1 MHDWTHITIRG
12 REHMSRHGLIGR
24 RTALGAA
31 LGAVLG
37 PALGAVLAL
46 LLAAGGAMAQDA
58 GGRITGT
65 VSDSARRPLDN
76 ASVSV
81 VGTRHGAI
89 TDANGRFTIAGVPAG
104 RYVVRVQRLG
114 NRVAEVGDVSVT
126 AGATVELNVTLATA
140 PLQLGGVVVSASRR
154 VEKITDAPATVTRL
168 EAAQIAN
175 TVGNSFA
182 PALKEV
188 KGIDFIQVG
197 ITAVAINARGFNSSF
212 NNRMLMMEDGR
223 IAVLPENGLP
233 VGSFTSIPKVDLAGV
248 EVLIGPGSALY
259 GPDASNGVLTLQT
272 KDPKQ
277 FQGTTVE
284 VAAGSRSFM
293 DVQARHAG
301 VTRGGTF
308 GYKVSGEYLSAND
321 FSNELVYSGQV
332 RERGIGGTVDW
343 KTDVMRAEG
352 ALVYY
357 GGANRMELSLGNSKS
372 NGVGQ
377 TNVGRNQLADWQYRH
392 AQLKWTSP
400 RWYANGYFAQS
411 LSGDS
416 YAINRY
422 SSARLTTPAT
432 ISDDSVA
439 RLSDWPADGRLMA
452 AELQN
457 NFTLT
462 PLANTRIV
470 WGGQVRRDVVSSDR
484 EWLSDR
490 VTNEDIDVQ
499 QVGAYGQT
507 ETPLGNAWRLVLAA
521 RVDKHDNYDRQFSPK
536 AALTYT
542 PWTDQTFRVTFNRAF
557 KSPTLLNTDF
567 SAPDFVRLGAGL
579 GGFGVFGNK
588 SGFSVQ
594 NATGTTVARY
604 AALVPER
611 NTTYEVGYK
620 GILKDRL
627 FIDAAYYQSDY
638 ENFISPLVTIN
649 THLTGLFAYDAAGQR
664 VVGPNGAQSVLT
676 YLNLGKAKVKGMD
689 AGVRWV
695 LNERVAASG
704 TLSLTKLDRVVRKP
718 TDPAAVAEAT
728 ALNTTPTKW
737 NVGMDFNAPA
747 QQLVGGF
754 TVRHVTGYNFR
765 SGINNGI
772 IPTFQTF
779 DVTVSRRIP
788 AIGAQVNLSVQNLFS
803 CAGGYYEIRVGQVSP
818 GTFVKNRECNFGQR
832 HMEMVNMPT
841 IGTMIFLGVRY
852 DR

>member
-1 MHDWTHITIRG
+1 MDVI
-12 REHMSRHGLIGR
+12 R
-24 RTALGAA
+24 RTRQALVVLAAVAGIPLGAQ
-31 LGAVLG
+31 
-37 PALGAVLAL
+37 
-46 LLAAGGAMAQDA
+46 AQD
-58 GGRITGT
+58 GRISGT

-81 VGTRHGAI
+81 SGTRYGAI
-89 TDANGRFTIAGVPAG
+89 SDANGRFTITGVPAG
-104 RYVVRVQRLG
+104 TYTVRVQRIG
-114 NRVAEVGDVSVT
+114 NRASETPNVVVS
-126 AGATVELNVTLATA
+126 AGGTVEVNFTLAA
-140 PLQLGGVVVSASRR
+140 ASLQLGGVVISASRR

-175 TVGNSFA
+175 SVGNSFA

-197 ITAVAINARGFNSSF
+197 ITSVAINARGFNSSF

-223 IAVLPENGLP
+223 IGVLPENGLP
-233 VGSFTSIPKVDLAGV
+233 VGGFTTIPKLDLAGI

-277 FQGTTVE
+277 NQGTSVE
-284 VAAGSRSFM
+284 VSGGSRNYM
-293 DVQARHAG
+293 DFQARHAG
-301 VTRGGTF
+301 VTSSGTF
-308 GYKVSGEYLSAND
+308 GYKISGEYLSAND
-321 FSNELVYSGQV
+321 FENELRYAGNV
-332 RERGIGGTVDW
+332 REQGIGGKVDW

-357 GGANRMELSLGNSKS
+357 GGDNRLELSLGNSKS

-377 TNVGRNQLADWQYRH
+377 TNVGRNQLVDWQYRH

-400 RWYANGYFAQS
+400 RWYANTYFAQS

-439 RLSDWPADGRLMA
+439 KLSDWPADGRLMA
-452 AELQN
+452 AEIQN
-457 NFTLT
+457 NFTLA
-462 PLANTRIV
+462 PLADTRFV
-470 WGGQVRRDVVSSDR
+470 WGAQFRKDRVSSDR

-490 VTNEDIDVQ
+490 VTLKDIQVK

-507 ETPLGNAWRLVLAA
+507 ETPIGSALRLILAA
-521 RVDKHDNYDRQFSPK
+521 RVDKHDNYDQQFSPK

-542 PWTDQTFRVTFNRAF
+542 PWSDQTLRVTYNRAF
-557 KSPTLLNTDF
+557 KSPTMLNTDF
-567 SAPDFVRLGAGL
+567 SAPDFVKLAAGF
-579 GGFGVFGNK
+579 GGYGVFGNK
-588 SGFSVQ
+588 EGFTVK
-594 NATGTTVARY
+594 NAAGTTLATY
-604 AALVPER
+604 APLVPER

-620 GILKDRL
+620 GILKERL
-627 FIDAAYYQSDY
+627 FLDAAYYQSDY

-649 THLTGLFAYDAAGQR
+649 LHLAGTFAYDATGQR
-664 VVGPNGAQSVLT
+664 VASANGAQSVLT
-676 YLNLGKAKVKGMD
+676 YLNLGKAKLKGMD

-695 LNERVAASG
+695 LTDNVAASG
-704 TLSLTKLDRVVRKP
+704 TLSLTKLSRVEKKP
-718 TDPAAVAEAT
+718 TDPAAVVEAT

-737 NVGMDFNAPA
+737 NVGMDFNAPERN
-747 QQLVGGF
+747 LLGGF

-765 SGINNGI
+765 SGINAGV
-772 IPTFQTF
+772 IPTFETL
-779 DVTVSRRIP
+779 DLTLGKRIP
-788 AIGAQVNLSVQNLFS
+788 SLGAQINVSLQNIAACRS
-803 CAGGYYEIRVGQVSP
+803 GYYELRQTQTSP
-818 GTFVKNRECNFGQR
+818 GTLVTKRNCNIGLR
-832 HMEMVNMPT
+832 HLEMINMPT
-841 IGTMIFLGVRY
+841 IGTMLFVGVRY